1 MALYF
6 IYTHDFSEEEPEP
19 NLSFD
24 LTDLSESS
32 LSFEPETLPG
42 GTLLYSHDFSEEEP
56 EPNLSFDLTDLP
68 ESSLSFE
75 SEAPPGTLLYAHEEL
90 CVCVQS
96 LV

>member
-1 MALYF
+1 MC
-6 IYTHDFSEEEPEP
+6 SRKEEPEP

-24 LTDLSESS
+24 LTDLPESP
-32 LSFEPETLPG
+32 LSFEPETPPG

-68 ESSLSFE
+68 ESPLSFE
-75 SEAPPGTLLYAHEEL
+75 PETPPGTLLYTHEEL

-96 LV
+96 LA